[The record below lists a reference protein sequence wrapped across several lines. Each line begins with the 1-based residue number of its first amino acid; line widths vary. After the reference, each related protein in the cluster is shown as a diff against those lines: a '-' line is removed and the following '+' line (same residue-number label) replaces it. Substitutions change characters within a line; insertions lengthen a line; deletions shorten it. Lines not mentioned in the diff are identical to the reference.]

1 MNQETISGIVS
12 ELKVIPT
19 RTRRSMVTFKLSG
32 KKCKSFGNV
41 AEACAMLE
49 GKEAKIEAKEGLFRG
64 EKEFAVISVEATA
77 DGKETSAKDIR
88 QVPTQK
94 SAPPTGPA
102 TKGMVRWHGRPGEW
116 EQFRSQIVKC
126 GTARM
131 LEIFDKLPHP
141 DCSQEQWNELIKE
154 YRDNEKSHAEE
165 LRAHAHGL

>member
-41 AEACAMLE
+41 AEACAML
-49 GKEAKIEAKEGLFRG
+49 
-64 EKEFAVISVEATA
+64 

-102 TKGMVRWHGRPGEW
+102 PKGMVRWHGRPGEW

-165 LRAHAHGL
+165 LRAHAHGLGYTDEEIADYAANTGGALDWTSGK